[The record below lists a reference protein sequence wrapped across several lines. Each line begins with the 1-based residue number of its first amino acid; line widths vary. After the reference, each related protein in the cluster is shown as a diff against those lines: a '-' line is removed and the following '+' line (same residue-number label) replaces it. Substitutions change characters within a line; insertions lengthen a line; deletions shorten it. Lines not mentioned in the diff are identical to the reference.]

1 MLVCSRHLFGESI
14 ENLLRGADEVEL
26 IGPWDLNEDVC
37 ARIGE
42 FRPNVIV
49 IADKDTRGEES
60 ARLITAIVEQYPEL
74 PVIRANLDE
83 NVVRVFS
90 TRLLPARGADLLETI
105 RNLPAVPA
113 GKLSAT
119 RGANNEE

>member
-1 MLVCSRHLFGESI
+1 LPIKILE
-14 ENLLRGADEVEL
+14 
-26 IGPWDLNEDVC
+26 
-37 ARIGE
+37 AR
-42 FRPNVIV
+42 
-49 IADKDTRGEES
+49 ES